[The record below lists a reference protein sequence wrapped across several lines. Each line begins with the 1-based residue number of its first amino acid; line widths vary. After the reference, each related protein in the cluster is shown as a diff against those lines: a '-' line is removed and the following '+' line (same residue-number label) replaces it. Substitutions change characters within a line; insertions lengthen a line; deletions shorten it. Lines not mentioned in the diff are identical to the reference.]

1 MTVIEITIGIA
12 IGLLWI
18 RLLTS
23 WRLRNWRAVGLAIAG
38 TVAMLAAALLPN
50 PPRGL
55 VQAGI
60 WGLVLWVFM
69 FRQELVAVMSPREYD
84 FVDDYLRILQRLDRK
99 QRVRNE
105 RDPDVSVREYE
116 TNLRSLEGLQAPPAW
131 SQVKTDTARDL
142 NRRLM
147 MMKLRAKPS
156 SEDLRA
162 LDDQWLVVEQQFR
175 DVLKARA
182 GFWTGWPRP
191 IRGRDA

>member
-1 MTVIEITIGIA
+1 LSVIQITIGLAIA
-12 IGLLWI
+12 LLWV

-23 WRLRNWRAVGLAIAG
+23 WRLRNWRAVALAIAG
-38 TVAMLAAALLPN
+38 TISILAAALLPN

-60 WGLVLWVFM
+60 WGLVLWVFL

-99 QRVRNE
+99 QHVRNE
-105 RDPDVSVREYE
+105 GDPDASVRAYE
-116 TNLRSLEGLQAPPAW
+116 TDVRSFEALQAPPAW
-131 SQVKTDTARDL
+131 SQVKSDTERDL
-142 NRRLM
+142 NRRLT

-156 SEDLRA
+156 TEDLRA

-175 DVLKARA
+175 DALKARA

-191 IRGRDA
+191 MRGRDA

>member
-1 MTVIEITIGIA
+1 VNVIQITIGIA
-12 IGLLWI
+12 IALLWV

-23 WRLRNWRAVGLAIAG
+23 WRLMNWRAVALAIAG
-38 TVAMLAAALLPN
+38 TIAILAAALIPN

-84 FVDDYLRILQRLDRK
+84 FVDGYLTILHRLDRK
-99 QRVRNE
+99 QHISNE
-105 RDPDVSVREYE
+105 GDPDASVREFE
-116 TNLRSLEGLQAPPAW
+116 RNVRSFEALVAPPAW
-131 SQVKTDTARDL
+131 TSLKADTAREL
-142 NRRLM
+142 NRRLTM
-147 MMKLRAKPS
+147 KKLRAKPS

-191 IRGRDA
+191 MRGRDA